1 MVCRSI
7 QLIIQRLLPTFPS
20 FFPVGMVNALRK
32 RSFCKITIVFVRITF
47 RLKDSIQ
54 HINFRTNPLP
64 INKISDQNNV
74 GGKVTM
80 DHSNKAYYQHKSSR
94 FCGADILPSELL
106 FNPQDSNARVLKKN
120 GDNQTSGEIISFRDI
135 SDYGNRKTGDKNTS
149 NFSRIIGRDR
159 KMIEIFRQIINVAE
173 YDYPVHIFGETG
185 TGKELVAEAIHKASS
200 RKDGPFVPINCGAM
214 PEGLVES
221 ELFGH
226 VKGSFSGAIR
236 NKRGR
241 FELADGGTIF
251 LDEVAELSKHMQ
263 AKLLRFL
270 QDGKFE
276 KVGGEKT
283 VRINVRVISAT
294 NKDLKEEMKKNRFRD
309 DLYYRINVVPI
320 ALPPLRERK
329 SDIPL
334 LVDHFLKQAAR
345 QYNRNFVAVSDRA
358 MLLLT
363 EYKWSGNVRELQ
375 NAVQFAFVKSSGDEI
390 TSDNLPMEIN
400 DNGLFQTIRG
410 PSRKL
415 ERVQVES
422 AIKKTGGNKAKAA
435 RLLNVGRA
443 TLYRFINDYPELQ
456 ESI

>member
-1 MVCRSI
+1 
-7 QLIIQRLLPTFPS
+7 
-20 FFPVGMVNALRK
+20 
-32 RSFCKITIVFVRITF
+32 
-47 RLKDSIQ
+47 
-54 HINFRTNPLP
+54 
-64 INKISDQNNV
+64 
-74 GGKVTM
+74 M
-80 DHSNKAYYQHKSSR
+80 DHANKAYNQHKSRRS
-94 FCGADILPSELL
+94 CGADILPSELL
-106 FNPQDSNARVLKKN
+106 FNPQDSKAGVLKKN
-120 GDNQTSGEIISFRDI
+120 ANNQTTGEIISFRDI
-135 SDYGNRKTGDKNTS
+135 LDSGNRKTEDKKS
-149 NFSRIIGRDR
+149 CHFSRIIGEDR
-159 KMIEIFRQIINVAE
+159 KMIEVFRQIINVAE

-185 TGKELVAEAIHKASS
+185 TGKELVAEAIHNSS
-200 RKDGPFVPINCGAM
+200 LRRDGPFVPINCGAM

-226 VKGSFSGAIR
+226 MKGSFSGAIR
-236 NKRGR
+236 DKKGR
-241 FELADGGTIF
+241 FELADGGTIL

-294 NKDLKEEMKKNRFRD
+294 NKDLKEEMKANRFRD

-334 LVDHFLKQAAR
+334 LVDHFLKQAAG
-345 QYNRNFVAVSDRA
+345 QYNRDSVVASDSA
-358 MLLLT
+358 IMLLT

-375 NAVQFAFVKSSGDEI
+375 NAIQFAFVKSKGDKI
-390 TSDNLPMEIN
+390 TPDDLPMEIN
-400 DNGLFQTIRG
+400 DNRLFQTIRG

-415 ERVQVES
+415 DRVQVES

-443 TLYRFINDYPELQ
+443 TLYRFINDHPNLQ
-456 ESI
+456 KRICAYGN

>member
-1 MVCRSI
+1 
-7 QLIIQRLLPTFPS
+7 
-20 FFPVGMVNALRK
+20 
-32 RSFCKITIVFVRITF
+32 
-47 RLKDSIQ
+47 
-54 HINFRTNPLP
+54 
-64 INKISDQNNV
+64 
-74 GGKVTM
+74 M
-80 DHSNKAYYQHKSSR
+80 DHANKAYNQHKSRRS
-94 FCGADILPSELL
+94 CGADILPSELL
-106 FNPQDSNARVLKKN
+106 FNPQDSKAGVLKKN
-120 GDNQTSGEIISFRDI
+120 ANNQTTGEIISFRDI
-135 SDYGNRKTGDKNTS
+135 LDSGNRKTEDKKS
-149 NFSRIIGRDR
+149 CHFSRIIGEDR
-159 KMIEIFRQIINVAE
+159 KMIEVFRQIINVAE

-185 TGKELVAEAIHKASS
+185 TGKELVAEAIHNSS
-200 RKDGPFVPINCGAM
+200 LRRDGPFVPINCGAM

-226 VKGSFSGAIR
+226 MKGSFSGAIR
-236 NKRGR
+236 DKKGR
-241 FELADGGTIF
+241 FELADGGTIL

-294 NKDLKEEMKKNRFRD
+294 NKDLKEEMKANRFRD

-334 LVDHFLKQAAR
+334 LVDHFLKQAAG
-345 QYNRNFVAVSDRA
+345 QYNRDSVVASDSA
-358 MLLLT
+358 IMLLT
-363 EYKWSGNVRELQ
+363 EYKWPGNVRELQ
-375 NAVQFAFVKSSGDEI
+375 NAIQFAFVKSKGDKI
-390 TSDNLPMEIN
+390 TPDDLPMEIN
-400 DNGLFQTIRG
+400 DNRLFQTIRG

-415 ERVQVES
+415 DRVQVES

-443 TLYRFINDYPELQ
+443 TLYRFINDHPNLQ
-456 ESI
+456 KRICAYGN

>member
-1 MVCRSI
+1 
-7 QLIIQRLLPTFPS
+7 
-20 FFPVGMVNALRK
+20 
-32 RSFCKITIVFVRITF
+32 
-47 RLKDSIQ
+47 
-54 HINFRTNPLP
+54 
-64 INKISDQNNV
+64 
-74 GGKVTM
+74 M
-80 DHSNKAYYQHKSSR
+80 DHTNKAYNQHRSSR
-94 FCGADILPSELL
+94 FGGAITLPSEQF
-106 FNPQDSNARVLKKN
+106 FNPQDMKSEILKKHGN
-120 GDNQTSGEIISFRDI
+120 NRNTPGEIISFRDI
-135 SDYGNRKTGDKNTS
+135 SDPCNHKTGDKRPV
-149 NFSRIIGRDR
+149 NFSRIIGKDR
-159 KMIEIFRQIINVAE
+159 KMIEVFRQIINVAE

-200 RKDGPFVPINCGAM
+200 FKDGPFVPINCGAM

-236 NKRGR
+236 DKKGR
-241 FELADGGTIF
+241 LELADGGTIF
-251 LDEVAELSKHMQ
+251 LDEIAELSKHMQ

-320 ALPPLRERK
+320 SLPPLRERK

-334 LVDHFLKQAAR
+334 LVNHFFKQAAR
-345 QYNRNFVAVSDRA
+345 QYNRNSVVVSDRA
-358 MLLLT
+358 MMLLT

-375 NAVQFAFVKSSGDEI
+375 NAIQFAFVKSRGDKI
-390 TSDNLPMEIN
+390 TPDNLPMEIN
-400 DNGLFQTIRG
+400 DNHLFQTIRG

-415 ERVQVES
+415 DREQVES

-456 ESI
+456 ASIYAYGD

>member
-1 MVCRSI
+1 MHLQFYYLQES
-7 QLIIQRLLPTFPS
+7 LKLE
-20 FFPVGMVNALRK
+20 
-32 RSFCKITIVFVRITF
+32 F
-47 RLKDSIQ
+47 R
-54 HINFRTNPLP
+54 
-64 INKISDQNNV
+64 
-74 GGKVTM
+74 GGVTM
-80 DHSNKAYYQHKSSR
+80 DYANNAYKQHKSSR
-94 FCGADILPSELL
+94 FRGADILPSELL
-106 FNPQDSNARVLKKN
+106 FNPQDMKADILKKHGN
-120 GDNQTSGEIISFRDI
+120 HRNTLGEIISFRDI
-135 SDYGNRKTGDKNTS
+135 SDPCNRKTGDNHPF

-159 KMIEIFRQIINVAE
+159 KMVEVFRQIINVAE
-173 YDYPVHIFGETG
+173 YDYPVNIFGETG

-236 NKRGR
+236 DKKGR

-251 LDEVAELSKHMQ
+251 LDEIAELSKHMQ

-320 ALPPLRERK
+320 SLPPLRERK

-334 LVDHFLKQAAR
+334 LVNHFLKQAAR
-345 QYNRNFVAVSDRA
+345 QYNRNSVVVSDRA
-358 MLLLT
+358 MMLLI

-375 NAVQFAFVKSSGDEI
+375 NAIQFAFVKSSGDEI
-390 TSDNLPMEIN
+390 TPDNLPMEIN
-400 DNGLFQTIRG
+400 DNRLFQTIHG

-415 ERVQVES
+415 DRSQVES

-456 ESI
+456 ESICAYGD

>member
-1 MVCRSI
+1 
-7 QLIIQRLLPTFPS
+7 
-20 FFPVGMVNALRK
+20 
-32 RSFCKITIVFVRITF
+32 
-47 RLKDSIQ
+47 
-54 HINFRTNPLP
+54 
-64 INKISDQNNV
+64 
-74 GGKVTM
+74 
-80 DHSNKAYYQHKSSR
+80 
-94 FCGADILPSELL
+94 LPSELL
-106 FNPQDSNARVLKKN
+106 FNPQDMKAEILKKHSN
-120 GDNQTSGEIISFRDI
+120 NQNTPGEIISFRDI
-135 SDYGNRKTGDKNTS
+135 LDSGNRKAEDKS
-149 NFSRIIGRDR
+149 PVNFSRIIGKER
-159 KMIEIFRQIINVAE
+159 KMIEVFRQIINVAE
-173 YDYPVHIFGETG
+173 YDYPVNIFGETG
-185 TGKELVAEAIHKASS
+185 TGKELVAEAIHKTSP
-200 RKDGPFVPINCGAM
+200 RKDRPFVPINCGAM

-236 NKRGR
+236 HKKGR

-251 LDEVAELSKHMQ
+251 LDEIAELSKHMQ

-283 VRINVRVISAT
+283 VGINVRIISAT
-294 NKDLKEEMKKNRFRD
+294 NKNLKEEMKKNRFRD

-320 ALPPLRERK
+320 SLPPLRERK

-334 LVDHFLKQAAR
+334 LVNHFLKQAAR
-345 QYNRNFVAVSDRA
+345 QYNRNSVVVSNRA
-358 MLLLT
+358 MMLLT

-375 NAVQFAFVKSSGDEI
+375 NAIQFAFVKSRDGNI
-390 TSDNLPMEIN
+390 TPDNLPMEIN
-400 DNGLFQTIRG
+400 DNRLSQIIRG

-415 ERVQVES
+415 DRAQVES

-456 ESI
+456 ESICAYGD

>member
-1 MVCRSI
+1 
-7 QLIIQRLLPTFPS
+7 
-20 FFPVGMVNALRK
+20 
-32 RSFCKITIVFVRITF
+32 
-47 RLKDSIQ
+47 
-54 HINFRTNPLP
+54 
-64 INKISDQNNV
+64 
-74 GGKVTM
+74 M
-80 DHSNKAYYQHKSSR
+80 DHANKFYNRHKSRRS
-94 FCGADILPSELL
+94 CGPDILPSEQLL
-106 FNPQDSNARVLKKN
+106 NSQDAKTRVLKKK
-120 GDNQTSGEIISFRDI
+120 DNTQSPLEIISFKDI
-135 SDYGNRKTGDKNTS
+135 SDSGNRKTEDERPS
-149 NFSRIIGRDR
+149 HFSSIIGEDR
-159 KMIEIFRQIINVAE
+159 KMIEVFRQITNVAE

-185 TGKELVAEAIHKASS
+185 TGKELVAEAIHKSS
-200 RKDGPFVPINCGAM
+200 PRRDDPFVPINCGAM

-236 NKRGR
+236 DKKGR

-270 QDGKFE
+270 QDGKLE

-294 NKDLKEEMKKNRFRD
+294 NKDLKEEMKANRFRD

-320 ALPPLRERK
+320 SLPPLRERK
-329 SDIPL
+329 SDIRL
-334 LVDHFLKQAAR
+334 LVGHFLKQAAE
-345 QYNRNFVAVSDRA
+345 QYNREPVVVSDNA
-358 MLLLT
+358 MMLLT

-375 NAVQFAFVKSSGDEI
+375 NAIQFAFVKSKGDKI
-390 TSDNLPMEIN
+390 TPDDLPMEIN
-400 DNGLFQTIRG
+400 DNRLFQTIRG

-415 ERVQVES
+415 DRVQVES

-443 TLYRFINDYPELQ
+443 TLYRFINDHPHLQ
-456 ESI
+456 KRVCVYGN

>member
-1 MVCRSI
+1 
-7 QLIIQRLLPTFPS
+7 
-20 FFPVGMVNALRK
+20 
-32 RSFCKITIVFVRITF
+32 
-47 RLKDSIQ
+47 
-54 HINFRTNPLP
+54 
-64 INKISDQNNV
+64 
-74 GGKVTM
+74 M
-80 DHSNKAYYQHKSSR
+80 DHANKFYNRHKSRRS
-94 FCGADILPSELL
+94 CGADILPSEQLL
-106 FNPQDSNARVLKKN
+106 NSQDAKTRVLKKK
-120 GDNQTSGEIISFRDI
+120 DNTQSPLEIISFKDI
-135 SDYGNRKTGDKNTS
+135 SDSGNRKTEDERPS
-149 NFSRIIGRDR
+149 HFSSIIGEDR
-159 KMIEIFRQIINVAE
+159 KMIEVFRQITNVAE

-185 TGKELVAEAIHKASS
+185 TGKELVAEAIHKSS
-200 RKDGPFVPINCGAM
+200 PRRDDPFVPINCGAM

-236 NKRGR
+236 DKKGR

-270 QDGKFE
+270 QDGKLE

-294 NKDLKEEMKKNRFRD
+294 NKDLKEEMKANRFRD

-320 ALPPLRERK
+320 SLPPLRERK
-329 SDIPL
+329 SDIRL
-334 LVDHFLKQAAR
+334 LVGHFLKQAAE
-345 QYNRNFVAVSDRA
+345 QYNREPVVVSDNA
-358 MLLLT
+358 MMLLT

-375 NAVQFAFVKSSGDEI
+375 NAIQFAFVKSKGDKI
-390 TSDNLPMEIN
+390 TPDDLPMEIN
-400 DNGLFQTIRG
+400 DNRLFQTIRG

-415 ERVQVES
+415 DRVQVES

-443 TLYRFINDYPELQ
+443 TLYRFINDHPHLQ
-456 ESI
+456 KRVCVYGN

>member
-1 MVCRSI
+1 M
-7 QLIIQRLLPTFPS
+7 
-20 FFPVGMVNALRK
+20 
-32 RSFCKITIVFVRITF
+32 F
-47 RLKDSIQ
+47 RLEDSIQ

-80 DHSNKAYYQHKSSR
+80 DHANKAYYQHKSSR

>member
-1 MVCRSI
+1 
-7 QLIIQRLLPTFPS
+7 
-20 FFPVGMVNALRK
+20 
-32 RSFCKITIVFVRITF
+32 
-47 RLKDSIQ
+47 
-54 HINFRTNPLP
+54 
-64 INKISDQNNV
+64 
-74 GGKVTM
+74 M
-80 DHSNKAYYQHKSSR
+80 DHASKAYNQHKSSR
-94 FCGADILPSELL
+94 FWGPDILPSELL
-106 FNPQDSNARVLKKN
+106 FNSQDMKAEISKKHSNNRN
-120 GDNQTSGEIISFRDI
+120 TPGEIISFRDI
-135 SDYGNRKTGDKNTS
+135 LDSGNRKAGDKS
-149 NFSRIIGRDR
+149 PVNFSSIIGKDR
-159 KMIEIFRQIINVAE
+159 KMIEVFRQIINVAE
-173 YDYPVHIFGETG
+173 YDYPVNIFGETG

-236 NKRGR
+236 DKKGR

-251 LDEVAELSKHMQ
+251 LDEIAELSKHMQ

-320 ALPPLRERK
+320 SLPPLRERK

-334 LVDHFLKQAAR
+334 LINHFLKQAAR
-345 QYNRNFVAVSDRA
+345 QYNRNSVFVSDRA
-358 MLLLT
+358 MMLLT
-363 EYKWSGNVRELQ
+363 EYKWPGNVRELQ
-375 NAVQFAFVKSSGDEI
+375 NAIQFAFVKSSGGEI
-390 TSDNLPMEIN
+390 TPDNLPMEIN
-400 DNGLFQTIRG
+400 DNRLFQTIRG

-415 ERVQVES
+415 DRVQVES

-456 ESI
+456 ESICTYGD

>member
-1 MVCRSI
+1 MKAEI
-7 QLIIQRLLPTFPS
+7 
-20 FFPVGMVNALRK
+20 
-32 RSFCKITIVFVRITF
+32 
-47 RLKDSIQ
+47 LK
-54 HINFRTNPLP
+54 
-64 INKISDQNNV
+64 K
-74 GGKVTM
+74 
-80 DHSNKAYYQHKSSR
+80 HSNNR
-94 FCGADILPSELL
+94 NTP
-106 FNPQDSNARVLKKN
+106 
-120 GDNQTSGEIISFRDI
+120 GEIISFRDI
-135 SDYGNRKTGDKNTS
+135 SDSGNRKTGDKKPS

-159 KMIEIFRQIINVAE
+159 KMIEVFRQIINVAE

-185 TGKELVAEAIHKASS
+185 TGKELVAEAIHKTSS

-236 NKRGR
+236 DKKGR

-320 ALPPLRERK
+320 SIPPLRERK

-334 LVDHFLKQAAR
+334 LADHFLKQAAR
-345 QYNRNFVAVSDRA
+345 QYNRNSVVASDRA
-358 MLLLT
+358 MMLLT

-375 NAVQFAFVKSSGDEI
+375 NAIQFAFVKSKGDEI
-390 TSDNLPMEIN
+390 TPDDLPMEIN
-400 DNGLFQTIRG
+400 DNRLFQTIRG

-415 ERVQVES
+415 DRVQVES

-443 TLYRFINDYPELQ
+443 TLYRFINDHDKLQ
-456 ESI
+456 KSICTYGN

>member
-1 MVCRSI
+1 
-7 QLIIQRLLPTFPS
+7 
-20 FFPVGMVNALRK
+20 
-32 RSFCKITIVFVRITF
+32 
-47 RLKDSIQ
+47 
-54 HINFRTNPLP
+54 
-64 INKISDQNNV
+64 
-74 GGKVTM
+74 M
-80 DHSNKAYYQHKSSR
+80 DHANKACNQHKSSG
-94 FCGADILPSELL
+94 FCGDDILPSDLL
-106 FNPQDSNARVLKKN
+106 PNTQYMKTEMLKKHSN
-120 GDNQTSGEIISFRDI
+120 NRNTLGEIISFNEI
-135 SDYGNRKTGDKNTS
+135 SDSGNRKTGDKS
-149 NFSRIIGRDR
+149 PPSFSSIIGRHR
-159 KMIEIFRQIINVAE
+159 KMIEVLGQITDVAE

-185 TGKELVAEAIHKASS
+185 TGKELVAEAIHKTSS
-200 RKDGPFVPINCGAM
+200 RKEGPFVPINCGAM

-236 NKRGR
+236 DKKGR

-283 VRINVRVISAT
+283 VRINVRIISAT
-294 NKDLKEEMKKNRFRD
+294 NKDLKDEMKKNRFRD

-320 ALPPLRERK
+320 SLPPLRERK

-334 LVDHFLKQAAR
+334 LVNHFLKQAAR
-345 QYNRNFVAVSDRA
+345 QYNRKSVVVSDRA
-358 MLLLT
+358 MMLLT

-375 NAVQFAFVKSSGDEI
+375 NAIQFAFVKSSGDEI
-390 TSDNLPMEIN
+390 IPDNLPMEIN
-400 DNGLFQTIRG
+400 DNRLFQTVRG

-415 ERVQVES
+415 DRVQVES

-456 ESI
+456 ESLFAYGN

>member
-1 MVCRSI
+1 
-7 QLIIQRLLPTFPS
+7 
-20 FFPVGMVNALRK
+20 
-32 RSFCKITIVFVRITF
+32 
-47 RLKDSIQ
+47 
-54 HINFRTNPLP
+54 
-64 INKISDQNNV
+64 
-74 GGKVTM
+74 M
-80 DHSNKAYYQHKSSR
+80 DHANKSCNQHKSSG
-94 FCGADILPSELL
+94 FCGDDILPSDLL
-106 FNPQDSNARVLKKN
+106 PNTQYMKTEMLKKHSN
-120 GDNQTSGEIISFRDI
+120 NRNTPGEIISFNEI
-135 SDYGNRKTGDKNTS
+135 SDSGNRKTGDKRPPS
-149 NFSRIIGRDR
+149 FSSIIGRHR
-159 KMIEIFRQIINVAE
+159 KMIEVLRQITDVAE

-185 TGKELVAEAIHKASS
+185 TGKELVAEAIHKTSS
-200 RKDGPFVPINCGAM
+200 RKEGPFVPINCGAM

-236 NKRGR
+236 DKKGR

-283 VRINVRVISAT
+283 VRINVRIISAT
-294 NKDLKEEMKKNRFRD
+294 NKDLKDEMKKNRFRD

-320 ALPPLRERK
+320 SLPPLRERK

-334 LVDHFLKQAAR
+334 LVNHFLKQAAR
-345 QYNRNFVAVSDRA
+345 QYNRKSVVVSDRA
-358 MLLLT
+358 MMLLT

-375 NAVQFAFVKSSGDEI
+375 NAIQFAFVKSSGDEI
-390 TSDNLPMEIN
+390 IPDNLPMEIN
-400 DNGLFQTIRG
+400 DNRLFQTVRG

-415 ERVQVES
+415 DRVQVES

-456 ESI
+456 ESLFAYGN